1 MTTETFYD
9 AKDFDTAIEVD
20 NYPWGY
26 TLKTKRRY
34 WVETTTRGDRG
45 VYCTLNPKTGKWC
58 KPKKRTYDAVVIVT
72 RDDDGRVGFDGLGNY
87 ASLDRIA
94 DVTEWLDF
102 EKLNDLEKAKIYELN
117 AVAEVMEKVTWTIRE
132 TTTLTDAERDEL
144 DAEDK
149 ETTGKINKLIA
160 IKAGNCMAK
169 NGLTKEK

>member
-1 MTTETFYD
+1 MEVFYN
-9 AKDFDTAIEVD
+9 AKDFDTAIEVAD
-20 NYPWGY
+20 NPWGY

-34 WVETTTRGDRG
+34 WVETNKRGDRG
-45 VYCTLNPKTGKWC
+45 VYATLNPKTGKWC

-94 DVTEWLDF
+94 DVTECWTSRSSTTSR
-102 EKLNDLEKAKIYELN
+102 KPRSASSTRWPRSWRKSPGRLEKPP
-117 AVAEVMEKVTWTIRE
+117 
-132 TTTLTDAERDEL
+132 TLTDAERDEL

-169 NGLTKEK
+169 NGLTKEG